1 MIFHS
6 KVMRTSLLSL
16 VLLTLWIAV
25 ETIRAQTG
33 RTPLTPENIQM
44 AALVE
49 VQPWAG
55 RLRSFRFSPDGHWL
69 AGTGVVA
76 ARAHD
81 PLGIWDTETWELIT
95 TQPIDWR
102 GALAFSSDS
111 RLVAFAQGEQIV
123 VWELERRA
131 AVVTIARVSE
141 PDGFLGNYPTAV
153 IFTPD
158 GANLIIGYRDGQL
171 EIWNIAET
179 APRLVAAFR
188 PHRVQI
194 ENFALSPDGALLAV
208 AYFQNGVALWD
219 LHGGIETVSPGGLL
233 PYGRFVGADRLE
245 FSQDGALLGVFGG
258 SGSAVL
264 WDVPARRLLDPQPE
278 VAYFAESALLSP
290 DARTLLLTTDYF
302 GELGFLDLPSG
313 DVVNW
318 TVDDRYTAL
327 AMNADWS
334 LGVLGGRQ
342 HVAALDLASGTLQ
355 PLVNIGAQAVA
366 ITPDGSAIIASPGN
380 QLWVFAVPTPD
391 QPALTIYPA
400 HLRQAA
406 FVRTEPDVASHE
418 DLVSKGAVSVIGRD
432 AAGEFVYVL
441 DYGGWVLNDPAF
453 IDLNGVSV
461 DALPV
466 FPIR

>member
-1 MIFHS
+1 MLAFLS
-6 KVMRTSLLSL
+6 KWIQISAVLV
-16 VLLTLWIAV
+16 VLLLTGATLH
-25 ETIRAQTG
+25 AQTG
-33 RTPLTPENIQM
+33 RTPLTPENIQTV
-44 AALVE
+44 ALVE

-55 RLRSFRFSPDGHWL
+55 RLRAFRFSLDGRWL
-69 AGTGVVA
+69 AGTGVIA
-76 ARAHD
+76 GNAHD
-81 PLGIWDTETWELIT
+81 PLGIWDTATWELTT
-95 TQPIDWR
+95 TQPIDWH
-102 GALAFSSDS
+102 GALAFSPDS

-141 PDGFLGNYPTAV
+141 PDGFLDNYPTAV

-171 EIWNIAET
+171 EIWNITAA

-194 ENFALSPDGALLAV
+194 ENFALSPDGTLLAV
-208 AYFQNGVALWD
+208 AYFQNAVALWD
-219 LHGGIETVSPGGLL
+219 LRGGIEIVSPGDLL
-233 PYGRFVGADRLE
+233 PYGQFVGAERLE
-245 FSQDGALLGVFGG
+245 FSRDGALLGVFGG
-258 SGSAVL
+258 SRSAVL

-278 VAYFAESALLSP
+278 LAYFAESALLSP

-318 TVDDRYTAL
+318 SVDDRYSPL

-342 HVAALDLASGTLQ
+342 YVTALDPAGGRLHSL
-355 PLVNIGAQAVA
+355 LNIGAQAVA

-380 QLWVFAVPTPD
+380 QLWVFALPTAA

-418 DLVSKGAVSVIGRD
+418 DLVPKGEVSVIGRD

-461 DALPV
+461 DVLPV